1 MEAERTPRTT
11 RDALTLELLG
21 DLGRVDD
28 KITALEQ
35 RIDAL
40 PDAFKEAIAPSLGAV
55 TMATKEAQAAIQQAG
70 KAEVAAFKNFT
81 AQDKVALRDALKAAL
96 PLKAALREE
105 AGAALADVARDLSS
119 SARLHEEAAK
129 AERRQRWQ
137 WLAVALAVG
146 LLGGAL
152 GLYGSHL
159 LYGQQQAEQAAFG
172 RAVMATWGDLDAKTK
187 ERIQEARRNT
197 P

>member
-70 KAEVAAFKNFT
+70 KSEVAAFKNFT

-96 PLKAALREE
+96 REE
-105 AGAALADVARDLSS
+105 AGTALADVARDLSS
-119 SARLHEEAAK
+119 SARLHESAAK
-129 AERRQRWQ
+129 AESRQRWQ

-152 GLYGSHL
+152 GFYGSHL

-172 RAVMATWGDLDAKTK
+172 RAVMATWGDLDAKAK

>member
-55 TMATKEAQAAIQQAG
+55 AMATKEAQTAIQQAG
-70 KAEVAAFKNFT
+70 RTEVAAFKNFT
-81 AQDKVALRDALKAAL
+81 AQDKVALRDSLVSGMNKTAGDAL
-96 PLKAALREE
+96 
-105 AGAALADVARDLSS
+105 AGAARDLSS
-119 SARLHEEAAK
+119 STQLHQEAIR

-137 WLAVALAVG
+137 WQAVALAVG

-152 GLYGSHL
+152 GFYGSHL

-172 RAVMATWGDLDAKTK
+172 RAVMATWGDLDAKAK

>member
-70 KAEVAAFKNFT
+70 RTEVAAFKNFT
-81 AQDKVALRDALKAAL
+81 AQDKVALRDSLVSAMNTTAGDAL
-96 PLKAALREE
+96 
-105 AGAALADVARDLSS
+105 AGAARDLSS

-172 RAVMATWGDLDAKTK
+172 RAVMATWGELDAKAK

>member
-35 RIDAL
+35 RIDSL

-70 KAEVAAFKNFT
+70 RTEVAAFKNFT
-81 AQDKVALRDALKAAL
+81 ALDKIALRDALKAAL
-96 PLKAALREE
+96 RED

>member
-55 TMATKEAQAAIQQAG
+55 TMAMKEAQAAIQQAG
-70 KAEVAAFKNFT
+70 RTPKWRPSRT
-81 AQDKVALRDALKAAL
+81 SRPDKILRDA
-96 PLKAALREE
+96 LKAALREE
-105 AGAALADVARDLSS
+105 AGAVWPMCARAVQLGALHAD
-119 SARLHEEAAK
+119 AAK

-172 RAVMATWGDLDAKTK
+172 RAVMATWGDLDAKAK

>member
-35 RIDAL
+35 RIDSL

-70 KAEVAAFKNFT
+70 RTEVAAFKNFT
-81 AQDKVALRDALKAAL
+81 AQDKIALRDALKAAL
-96 PLKAALREE
+96 RED

>member
-1 MEAERTPRTT
+1 MEAERTPRNS
-11 RDALTLELLG
+11 RDALIADLLG

-35 RIDAL
+35 RIDSL

-70 KAEVAAFKNFT
+70 RTEVAAFKNFT
-81 AQDKVALRDALKAAL
+81 AQDKIALRDALKAAL
-96 PLKAALREE
+96 RED
-105 AGAALADVARDLSS
+105 AGAARADVARDLSS

-159 LYGQQQAEQAAFG
+159 LYDQQQAEQAAFG
-172 RAVMATWGDLDAKTK
+172 RAVLATWGDLDAKAK

>member
-11 RDALTLELLG
+11 RDALIHELLG
-21 DLGRVDD
+21 DVGRLHDQV
-28 KITALEQ
+28 K
-35 RIDAL
+35 AL
-40 PDAFKEAIAPSLGAV
+40 PDAFKESVAPTLGALTLAV
-55 TMATKEAQAAIQQAG
+55 KDAKGSIKQAG
-70 KAEVAAFKNFT
+70 KDEVTAFKHFT
-81 AQDKVALRDALKAAL
+81 AQDKIALRDSLKSAMGQ
-96 PLKAALREE
+96 E
-105 AGAALADVARDLSS
+105 ADAALADAAREL
-119 SARLHEEAAK
+119 AGAVRLHADAAK
-129 AERRQRWQ
+129 AESRQRWQ

-152 GLYGSHL
+152 GFYGSHL

-172 RAVMATWGDLDAKTK
+172 RAVMATWGQLDAKTK

>member
-1 MEAERTPRTT
+1 MEAERTPRNS
-11 RDALTLELLG
+11 RDALIADLLG

-81 AQDKVALRDALKAAL
+81 AQDKVALRDALKAAM
-96 PLKAALREE
+96 RED
-105 AGAALADVARDLSS
+105 AGEALADVARDLSS

-172 RAVMATWGDLDAKTK
+172 RAVMATWGDLDAKAK

>member
-1 MEAERTPRTT
+1 METEPLHKNAK
-11 RDALTLELLG
+11 DALIYDLLG
-21 DLGRVDD
+21 DVGKLHDQI
-28 KITALEQ
+28 K
-35 RIDAL
+35 AL
-40 PDAFKEAIAPSLGAV
+40 PEALKESIAPTLGAV
-55 TMATKEAQAAIQQAG
+55 TLATKEAHATIVQLG
-70 KAEVAAFKNFT
+70 KAEKAAFGNFT
-81 AQDKVALRDALKAAL
+81 AQEKVALRDS
-96 PLKAALREE
+96 LKAALREE

-119 SARLHEEAAK
+119 SAWLHEEAAK

-172 RAVMATWGDLDAKTK
+172 RAVMATWGDLDAKAK

>member
-96 PLKAALREE
+96 RED
-105 AGAALADVARDLSS
+105 AGAALADAARDLSS
-119 SARLHEEAAK
+119 SARLHENAAK
-129 AERRQRWQ
+129 AESRQRWQ
-137 WLAVALAVG
+137 WLSVALAVG

-172 RAVMATWGDLDAKTK
+172 RAVMATWGDLDAKAK

>member
-70 KAEVAAFKNFT
+70 RTEVAAFKNFT
-81 AQDKVALRDALKAAL
+81 ALDKIALRDALKAAL
-96 PLKAALREE
+96 RED

-137 WLAVALAVG
+137 WLAVALAAG

-152 GLYGSHL
+152 GLYGSHM

>member
-35 RIDAL
+35 RIDSL

-55 TMATKEAQAAIQQAG
+55 AMATKEAQAAIQQAG
-70 KAEVAAFKNFT
+70 RTEVAAFKNFT
-81 AQDKVALRDALKAAL
+81 AQDKIALRDALKAAL
-96 PLKAALREE
+96 RED

>member
-55 TMATKEAQAAIQQAG
+55 TLATKEAQAAIQQAG
-70 KAEVAAFKNFT
+70 KAEVTAFKTFT
-81 AQDKVALRDALKAAL
+81 AQDKVALRDS
-96 PLKAALREE
+96 LKAALREE

-119 SARLHEEAAK
+119 SARLHENAAK
-129 AERRQRWQ
+129 AEVRQRWQ

-152 GLYGSHL
+152 GFYGSHL

-172 RAVMATWGDLDAKTK
+172 RAVMATWGDLDSKAK

>member
-1 MEAERTPRTT
+1 MEAERTPRNS
-11 RDALTLELLG
+11 RDALIADLLG

-35 RIDAL
+35 RIDSL

-70 KAEVAAFKNFT
+70 RTEVATFKNFT
-81 AQDKVALRDALKAAL
+81 AQDKIALRDALKAAL
-96 PLKAALREE
+96 RED

>member
-55 TMATKEAQAAIQQAG
+55 TLATKEAQAAIQQAG
-70 KAEVAAFKNFT
+70 RAEMTAFKTFT
-81 AQDKVALRDALKAAL
+81 AQDKVALRDS
-96 PLKAALREE
+96 LKAALREE
-105 AGAALADVARDLSS
+105 AGAALADVAHELSR
-119 SARLHEEAAK
+119 SARLHTDTAK
-129 AERRQRWQ
+129 AESRQRWQ

-152 GLYGSHL
+152 GFYGSHL
-159 LYGQQQAEQAAFG
+159 LYGQRVAEQAAFG
-172 RAVMATWGDLDAKTK
+172 RAVMATWGELDATTK
-187 ERIQEARRNT
+187 ERIQAARRNT
-197 P
+197 Q

>member
-1 MEAERTPRTT
+1 METEPLHKNAK
-11 RDALTLELLG
+11 DALIYDLLG
-21 DLGRVDD
+21 DVGKLHDQI
-28 KITALEQ
+28 K
-35 RIDAL
+35 AL
-40 PDAFKEAIAPSLGAV
+40 PEALKESIAPTLGAV
-55 TMATKEAQAAIQQAG
+55 TLATKEAHATIVQLG
-70 KAEVAAFKNFT
+70 KAEKAAFGNFT
-81 AQDKVALRDALKAAL
+81 AQEKVALRDS
-96 PLKAALREE
+96 LKAALREE

-146 LLGGAL
+146 LLGG
-152 GLYGSHL
+152 LYGSHL

-172 RAVMATWGDLDAKTK
+172 RAVMATWGDLDAKAK

>member
-1 MEAERTPRTT
+1 METERTPRNS
-11 RDALTLELLG
+11 RDALIADLLG

-35 RIDAL
+35 RIDSL

-70 KAEVAAFKNFT
+70 RTEVAAFKNFT
-81 AQDKVALRDALKAAL
+81 AQDKIALRDALKAAL
-96 PLKAALREE
+96 RED

-152 GLYGSHL
+152 GFYGSHL

-172 RAVMATWGDLDAKTK
+172 RAVMATWGDLDAKAK

>member
-1 MEAERTPRTT
+1 MEAERTPRNS
-11 RDALTLELLG
+11 RDALIADLLG

-35 RIDAL
+35 RIDSL

-70 KAEVAAFKNFT
+70 RTEVAAFKNFT
-81 AQDKVALRDALKAAL
+81 AQDKIALRDS
-96 PLKAALREE
+96 LKAALREE
-105 AGAALADVARDLSS
+105 AGAALADVARELSS
-119 SARLHEEAAK
+119 SARLHADAAK
-129 AERRQRWQ
+129 AETRQRWQ

-152 GLYGSHL
+152 GFYGSHL

-172 RAVMATWGDLDAKTK
+172 RAVMATWGDLDAKAK

>member
-11 RDALTLELLG
+11 RDALIHELLG
-21 DLGRVDD
+21 DVGRLHDQV
-28 KITALEQ
+28 K
-35 RIDAL
+35 AL
-40 PDAFKEAIAPSLGAV
+40 PDAFKESVTPTLGALALAV
-55 TMATKEAQAAIQQAG
+55 KDAKGSIEQAG
-70 KAEVAAFKNFT
+70 KAEKAAFGNFT
-81 AQDKVALRDALKAAL
+81 AQEKVALRDS
-96 PLKAALREE
+96 LKAALREE

-152 GLYGSHL
+152 GLYGAHL

-172 RAVMATWGDLDAKTK
+172 RAVMATWGDLDAKAK

>member
-81 AQDKVALRDALKAAL
+81 AQDKVALRDSLKAAMHD
-96 PLKAALREE
+96 E
-105 AGAALADVARDLSS
+105 AGHALDSAARELASA
-119 SARLHEEAAK
+119 ARLHADAAK
-129 AERRQRWQ
+129 AEVRQRWQ

-152 GLYGSHL
+152 GFYGSHL

-172 RAVMATWGDLDAKTK
+172 RAVMATWGDLDAKAK

>member
-1 MEAERTPRTT
+1 MEAERTPRNS
-11 RDALTLELLG
+11 RDALIADLLG

-35 RIDAL
+35 RIDSL

-55 TMATKEAQAAIQQAG
+55 TMATKEALAAIQQAG
-70 KAEVAAFKNFT
+70 RTEVAAFKNFT
-81 AQDKVALRDALKAAL
+81 AQDKIALRDALKAAL
-96 PLKAALREE
+96 RED

>member
-1 MEAERTPRTT
+1 MEAERTPRNS
-11 RDALTLELLG
+11 RDALIADLLG

-35 RIDAL
+35 RIDSL

-70 KAEVAAFKNFT
+70 RTEVAAFKNFT
-81 AQDKVALRDALKAAL
+81 AQDKIALRDS
-96 PLKAALREE
+96 LKAALREE
-105 AGAALADVARDLSS
+105 AGAALADVARELSS
-119 SARLHEEAAK
+119 SARLHDEAAK
-129 AERRQRWQ
+129 AERRQRWK

-152 GLYGSHL
+152 GFYGSHL

-172 RAVMATWGDLDAKTK
+172 RAVMATWGDLDAKAK

>member
-11 RDALTLELLG
+11 RDALIHELLG
-21 DLGRVDD
+21 DVGRLHDQV
-28 KITALEQ
+28 K
-35 RIDAL
+35 AL
-40 PDAFKEAIAPSLGAV
+40 PDAFKESVAPTLGALALAV
-55 TMATKEAQAAIQQAG
+55 KDAKGSIEQAS

-81 AQDKVALRDALKAAL
+81 AQDKVALRDSLKAAMHD
-96 PLKAALREE
+96 E
-105 AGAALADVARDLSS
+105 AGHALDSAARELASA
-119 SARLHEEAAK
+119 ARLHADAAK
-129 AERRQRWQ
+129 AEVRQRWQ

-152 GLYGSHL
+152 GFYGSHL

-172 RAVMATWGDLDAKTK
+172 RAVMATWGDLDAKAK

>member
-96 PLKAALREE
+96 REE
-105 AGAALADVARDLSS
+105 AGTALADVARDLSS
-119 SARLHEEAAK
+119 SARLHESAAK
-129 AERRQRWQ
+129 AESRQRWQ

-172 RAVMATWGDLDAKTK
+172 RAVMATWGELDAKTK

>member
-1 MEAERTPRTT
+1 MEAERTPRNS
-11 RDALTLELLG
+11 RDALIADLLG

-35 RIDAL
+35 RIDSL

-70 KAEVAAFKNFT
+70 RTEVAAFKNFT
-81 AQDKVALRDALKAAL
+81 AQDKIALRDALKAAL
-96 PLKAALREE
+96 RED

-172 RAVMATWGDLDAKTK
+172 RAVMATWGDLDAKAK

>member
-1 MEAERTPRTT
+1 MEAERTPRNS
-11 RDALTLELLG
+11 RDALIADLLG

-35 RIDAL
+35 RIDSL

-70 KAEVAAFKNFT
+70 RTEVATFKNFT
-81 AQDKVALRDALKAAL
+81 AQDKIALRDALKAAL
-96 PLKAALREE
+96 RED

-172 RAVMATWGDLDAKTK
+172 RAVMATWGDLDAKAK

>member
-81 AQDKVALRDALKAAL
+81 AQDKVALRDSLVSAMNTVAGDAL
-96 PLKAALREE
+96 
-105 AGAALADVARDLSS
+105 AGAARDLSS

-172 RAVMATWGDLDAKTK
+172 RAVMATWGDLDAKAK

>member
-70 KAEVAAFKNFT
+70 RTEVAAFKNFT
-81 AQDKVALRDALKAAL
+81 AQDKVALRDSLVSAMNTTAGDAL
-96 PLKAALREE
+96 
-105 AGAALADVARDLSS
+105 AGAARDLSS

-152 GLYGSHL
+152 GLYGSHV